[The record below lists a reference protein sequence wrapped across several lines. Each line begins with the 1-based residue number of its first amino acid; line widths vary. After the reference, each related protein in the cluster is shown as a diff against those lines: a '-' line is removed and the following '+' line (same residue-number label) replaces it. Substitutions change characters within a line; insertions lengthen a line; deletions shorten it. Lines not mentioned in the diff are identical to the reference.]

1 MASSALI
8 TASSIKKLTTGQCYR
23 KDLTAT
29 ALARWTALHRLSK
42 VQAGLAK
49 KAKTKAPTTPR
60 LNHQAQSLKRDQSS
74 VSQDD
79 RTTFIIMT
87 DGTTPCPFNLSQ

>member
-1 MASSALI
+1 MTPLNKNFRRVERSI
-8 TASSIKKLTTGQCYR
+8 TKLTTGQCYR

-49 KAKTKAPTTPR
+49 KAKTKAPHHPK
-60 LNHQAQSLKRDQSS
+60 A
-74 VSQDD
+74 
-79 RTTFIIMT
+79 
-87 DGTTPCPFNLSQ
+87 